1 MIEPMDQQLD
11 ERLSAIEKK
20 LDENH
25 AILIRMRR
33 VQRNAGLFRIFYWL
47 VIIGLTAG
55 SFYFIQPYLQ
65 QITSVYS
72 GFQDTQESIKNNIP
86 DVGNLNKLLEQVKGL

>member
-1 MIEPMDQQLD
+1 MIEVMDQNLE
-11 ERLSAIEKK
+11 ERLNTIEKK
-20 LDENH
+20 IDENH
-25 AILIRMRR
+25 VILVRIRR
-33 VQRNAGLFRIFYWL
+33 VQRNAGLFRVFYWF

-65 QITSVYS
+65 QISSVYS

-86 DVGNLNKLLEQVKGL
+86 DVGNINKLLEQVKGL